1 MPWDDNLTIDSAAY
15 KLASCNDPVIRSLAG
30 PGSGKSFG
38 IKKRITRLLE
48 EGIDPQ
54 TIFAITF
61 TRTSAADLKKEI
73 SSIKVPGADK
83 VIARTVHAHAMA
95 ILGKQ
100 EVKDYTKRNPRM
112 IIEHEIEPAIRDID
126 FPDGSGVKE
135 RWALLQSYLAA
146 WATLQSENPAIPR
159 NDIELEFE
167 KRIVDWLTHHNGVM
181 VGEVI
186 HLALR
191 YLIENPA
198 STEIGKFSHL
208 LVDEYQ
214 DLNKSE
220 QEFIHVIRGQSNILI
235 VGDDDQSIYSFKN
248 AHPEGI
254 KEIDTL
260 YGSHTDIPFDTIR
273 RCPKKVT
280 QMASELISKNTNR
293 SLGKL
298 TPYEANQDGIVEII
312 QWGDDKKELEGII
325 SKIKDELQKGQVK
338 PGDILVLAPRRLI
351 GYKLRDRL
359 LVEQIPVKSYFRESV
374 IKNSEVRKA
383 YSLLHLLSAP
393 QDKISLR
400 YLIGAGSADFRRNQY
415 KKLSEE
421 ATARNVSVRDVLD
434 SLLSGSLSL
443 TGLTTVIEEYRK
455 ILAELTALR
464 GRLQNDPE
472 TLFEHFIKNDDQEVD
487 FYELKSI
494 YQSLIATTPK
504 PETTDLDDIQ
514 DWFASIMSSLTE
526 KIALPDSP
534 EEIDHVR
541 IMSLHASKGLSA
553 KFVILMSMID
563 ELIPFIPEGSDAQT
577 TKRLIEEQRRLFY
590 VAITRCKSSE
600 SEYPGRLIVSSFIWL
615 PGVVALKMN
624 ISANPRSNKQV
635 SATRFVRDFGQT
647 APKPVAG

>member
-1 MPWDDNLTIDSAAY
+1 
-15 KLASCNDPVIRSLAG
+15 
-30 PGSGKSFG
+30 
-38 IKKRITRLLE
+38 
-48 EGIDPQ
+48 
-54 TIFAITF
+54 
-61 TRTSAADLKKEI
+61 
-73 SSIKVPGADK
+73 
-83 VIARTVHAHAMA
+83 
-95 ILGKQ
+95 
-100 EVKDYTKRNPRM
+100 
-112 IIEHEIEPAIRDID
+112 
-126 FPDGSGVKE
+126 
-135 RWALLQSYLAA
+135 
-146 WATLQSENPAIPR
+146 
-159 NDIELEFE
+159 
-167 KRIVDWLTHHNGVM
+167 M